1 MASLFAFIFQTT
13 RIQNPSANVSA
24 SSHRVSRAYNS
35 GMSRAAK
42 AALHNL
48 LCLCLMTALLME
60 FALSRA
66 NAYPQF
72 QAVVTEAYHPKD
84 KGVIQ
89 GKLQSCLLCHLV
101 AGQAK
106 FNGYGTDT
114 KAMLEAAHTKT
125 LTAAMLHSMDSKD
138 SDGDGFDN
146 AAEFAADTLP
156 GDVTSKPAGA
166 PPAKSGALGAA
177 GVSAKTGDGAASDS
191 GASNPYDLKTL
202 LLPKH
207 AQHPVLVHF
216 PIALFIISLF
226 FDALALWKRDHT
238 LAATG
243 YLNLT
248 VAAVT
253 SLLALVTGLLAWNYA
268 YGGISL
274 AALQGNATLKQ
285 HLILSVIT
293 TILIWVLWAMRFTK
307 RREGFQTVKKP
318 YMVLAV
324 IVFIII
330 SITGHLGGYLSGVN

>member
-1 MASLFAFIFQTT
+1 MCLSLAP
-13 RIQNPSANVSA
+13 R
-24 SSHRVSRAYNS
+24 RA
-35 GMSRAAK
+35 G
-42 AALHNL
+42 
-48 LCLCLMTALLME
+48 
-60 FALSRA
+60 
-66 NAYPQF
+66 AYPQF
-72 QAVVTEAYHPKD
+72 QAVVTEAYHPKAG
-84 KGVIQ
+84 GVVL

-106 FNGYGTDT
+106 FNGYGTDV
-114 KAMLEAAHTKT
+114 KAMLESAHTKT
-125 LTAAMLHSMDSKD
+125 LTAAMLHTLDSKD

-146 AAEFAADTLP
+146 GAEFAADTLP
-156 GDVTSKPAGA
+156 GDTTSKPAGA
-166 PPAKSGALGAA
+166 PPAKTGATGAA
-177 GVSAKTGDGAASDS
+177 GMTAKANEGASSDS

-253 SLLALVTGLLAWNYA
+253 SLLALITGLLAWNFA

-274 AALQGNATLKQ
+274 AALQGNNTLLQ
-285 HLILSVIT
+285 HLILSIVT
-293 TILIWVLWAMRFTK
+293 TILIWVLWAMRFSK
-307 RREGFQTVKKP
+307 RREGFQTVRTP

-324 IVFIII
+324 IAFIII